1 LRNTLTLLALILLL
15 GAIPAASA
23 PAKPE
28 RVAGESL
35 AKLLER
41 HFGKLYRAEELLA
54 DAAVNGKHADCTDLS
69 GDDKKIRGELL
80 SWLCTDPD
88 ATAQMHFRGIW
99 IDDAEIVGDVDLS
112 WARITFP
119 LVAYNCRFSSDI
131 NLTDSHMTF
140 LALMDGSAKNL
151 DARSARFESSLLL
164 RDGFKAEG
172 GVDLVSAEID
182 GNLDCDGGQF
192 IGSENMLALNA
203 NGVLVK
209 RSVFLRNGFKAE
221 GGVDLVS
228 AEIDGNL
235 ECEGGQFIGTD
246 KVPGLDAS
254 GIQVKGRVFLRD
266 GFKAEGGVNLIGA
279 KVDGNLECDSGTF
292 IGNDKTLAL
301 NANDAEVKGDVFLR
315 QNFIANGGVELVAA
329 KIDKNLE
336 CDSGTFIGNDKTP
349 ALNANDAEVK
359 GNVLFGGSFEADGG
373 VNLLSAKIEKT
384 LRCDGGLFIGDVNT
398 LALNANF
405 VEVNGGVFC
414 RAPFIANGEVNL
426 TGAKIGN
433 NFECD
438 GGKFISK
445 NGGMALCAD
454 SVRIA
459 GHVFLRANFM
469 ADGSVDFT
477 AGDVAGIFEWID
489 VDAPE
494 KAKLD
499 LSRCRIGKLYN
510 KNNWPTQGNLS
521 IDGCV
526 YEQIDQDAQPKAKVQ
541 LEWLSRQISDQPFQM
556 SDPPPF
562 RSQPYEQLAAV
573 FRKMGLEEEARD
585 VMVAKNEEHAK
596 YVRGEPQW
604 LWYGLFGHLIG
615 YGYRPWRAFFISLGV
630 IGFGFALFFVG
641 YWTRLITP
649 TSDEAYC
656 AVGGRYKILESYPK
670 FNSLVYS
677 IETFVPLVKMGIG
690 DHWMTNANRGW
701 RLGLGPVGFTTGG
714 LLRIYYWIH
723 ITAGWVLSALW
734 VGALTGLV
742 KT

>member
-151 DARSARFESSLLL
+151 DARSARFESSLL
-164 RDGFKAEG
+164 
-172 GVDLVSAEID
+172 
-182 GNLDCDGGQF
+182 
-192 IGSENMLALNA
+192 
-203 NGVLVK
+203 
-209 RSVFLRNGFKAE
+209 
-221 GGVDLVS
+221 
-228 AEIDGNL
+228 
-235 ECEGGQFIGTD
+235 
-246 KVPGLDAS
+246 
-254 GIQVKGRVFLRD
+254 LRD